1 MKLFLLILCLA
12 LPLGI
17 RAEKL
22 SPVLQ
27 ESPAEESHKDHENGG
42 EGRHEEGEEHDDQR
56 KEGHEEGEEEAS
68 SGVGPGNAVTATD
81 AEKGLQLADE
91 AVKTLEIKTQAAPE
105 EFTLPKSAIVTFKD
119 ETGVYRLRDGWYKLI
134 EGEARPQG
142 VLVRFIP
149 QRKKDLRPGD
159 TIVVEGAPLLR
170 VAELDAFS
178 TGEAGHGH

>member
-22 SPVLQ
+22 PPVLQ

-81 AEKGLQLADE
+81 AEKGLQLSDE

>member
-42 EGRHEEGEEHDDQR
+42 EGRHEEGEEHDDQG

>member
-42 EGRHEEGEEHDDQR
+42 EGRHEEGEEHDDQG

-68 SGVGPGNAVTATD
+68 SGVGPGNAVTAAD
-81 AEKGLQLADE
+81 REKGLQFSDE
-91 AVKTLEIKTQAAPE
+91 AVKTLGIKTQDAPE

-134 EGEARPQG
+134 EGEARPRG
-142 VLVRFIP
+142 LLVRFISH
-149 QRKKDLRPGD
+149 RKKDLRPSD
-159 TIVVEGAPLLR
+159 QIVVEGAPLLR

>member
-27 ESPAEESHKDHENGG
+27 ESPAEESHKDHEKDG
-42 EGRHEEGEEHDDQR
+42 EGRHEEGEEHDDQG
-56 KEGHEEGEEEAS
+56 KEGYEEGEEEAS

-81 AEKGLQLADE
+81 AEKGLQLSDE
-91 AVKTLEIKTQAAPE
+91 AVKTLGIKTQAVPE